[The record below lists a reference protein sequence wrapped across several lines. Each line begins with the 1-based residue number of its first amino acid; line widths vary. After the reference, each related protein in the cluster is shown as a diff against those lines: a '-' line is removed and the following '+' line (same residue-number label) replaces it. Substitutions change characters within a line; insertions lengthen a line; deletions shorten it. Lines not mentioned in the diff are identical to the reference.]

1 MRRAAVILLLVF
13 ACAMYVAAQQAGTGS
28 QSYPS
33 SSGQTG
39 SQAGAAGQTGAQTGE
54 HAGMHD
60 KSGKKEKSVMGCLQ
74 KSPTGG
80 DTYVLQSK
88 DQGNIQ
94 IEPFGRLKDEIG
106 KHVGHEVRLIGKWE
120 KTGEGAT
127 KAEGGAAAGAQP
139 SGQTAETRPGEQAG
153 QKPSEQAGQAGQ
165 AGLPQSDQPTTG
177 QAGGRFKADRLDMIA
192 ESCTEGAK

>member
-1 MRRAAVILLLVF
+1 MYLAMCRGGIKHMRRAAVILLLVF

-33 SSGQTG
+33 GQTG

-60 KSGKKEKSVMGCLQ
+60 KAGKKEKSVMGCLQ

-88 DQGNIQ
+88 DQGNIE
-94 IEPFGRLKDEIG
+94 IEPAGRLKDEIS
-106 KHVGHEVRLIGKWE
+106 KHVGH
-120 KTGEGAT
+120 
-127 KAEGGAAAGAQP
+127 
-139 SGQTAETRPGEQAG
+139 
-153 QKPSEQAGQAGQ
+153 
-165 AGLPQSDQPTTG
+165 
-177 QAGGRFKADRLDMIA
+177 
-192 ESCTEGAK
+192 